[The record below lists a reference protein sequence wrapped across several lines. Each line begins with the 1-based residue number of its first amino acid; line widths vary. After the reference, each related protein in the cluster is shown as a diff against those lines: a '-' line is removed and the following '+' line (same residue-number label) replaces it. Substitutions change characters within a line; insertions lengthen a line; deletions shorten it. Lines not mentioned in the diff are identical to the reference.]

1 VADGSA
7 NDISLERVRGGM
19 QWPCYCN
26 GVGGFRG
33 LIPAFIMSC
42 SDAEFTAPAMGIPES
57 GTTIRVLVVDD
68 HPPMRFGLVAL
79 IKSQAGMDVVAEAS
93 DGEEAIEVYDDVRP
107 DVVLMDLRMPGMG
120 GVEAILAI
128 RKKHPEARVIVLS
141 TYDLDEDI
149 HRALQSG
156 AQSYLLKDMPSEEI
170 SSTIRVVYAGD
181 ALLPRQVAE
190 RLTERAE
197 REQLTERERDVLEAL
212 IKGRS
217 NKEIASSLC
226 ISEDTVKSHL
236 KALFTKLRVRDRT
249 GAAVEAIRH
258 GIIHLK

>member
-1 VADGSA
+1 
-7 NDISLERVRGGM
+7 
-19 QWPCYCN
+19 
-26 GVGGFRG
+26 
-33 LIPAFIMSC
+33 MSPET
-42 SDAEFTAPAMGIPES
+42 DFTVPTTGEPEP

-68 HPPMRFGLVAL
+68 HPPMRAGLVAL
-79 IKSQAGMDVVAEAS
+79 IKSQPGMDVVAEAS

-128 RKKHPEARVIVLS
+128 RKKDPEARVIVLS

-149 HRALQSG
+149 HRAIQSG
-156 AQSYLLKDMPSEEI
+156 AKSYLLKDMSIEEI
-170 SSTIRVVYAGD
+170 AGTIHAAYLGD
-181 ALLPRQVAE
+181 ASLPRHVVE
-190 RLTERAE
+190 RLTERAQ
-197 REQLTERERDVLEAL
+197 RQQLTERERDVLESL

-217 NKEIASSLC
+217 NKEIAASLC

-236 KALFTKLRVRDRT
+236 KTLFAKLHVRDRT

>member
-1 VADGSA
+1 
-7 NDISLERVRGGM
+7 
-19 QWPCYCN
+19 
-26 GVGGFRG
+26 
-33 LIPAFIMSC
+33 
-42 SDAEFTAPAMGIPES
+42 MGEPEP

-68 HPPMRFGLVAL
+68 HPPMRIGLVAL
-79 IKSQAGMDVVAEAS
+79 IKSQPGMDVVAEAS

-107 DVVLMDLRMPGMG
+107 DIVLMDLRMPGIG

-128 RKKHPEARVIVLS
+128 RKKHPDARVIVLS
-141 TYDLDEDI
+141 TYDLDEDV

-156 AQSYLLKDMPSEEI
+156 AKSYLLKDMSTEEI
-170 SSTIRVVYAGD
+170 ASTIRSVYEGD
-181 ALLPRQVAE
+181 TLLPRQVAE
-190 RLTERAE
+190 RLTERSQ
-197 REQLTERERDVLEAL
+197 REQLTERERDVLESL

-236 KALFTKLRVRDRT
+236 KTLFSKLRVHDRT

-258 GIIHLK
+258 GIVHLK

>member
-1 VADGSA
+1 
-7 NDISLERVRGGM
+7 
-19 QWPCYCN
+19 
-26 GVGGFRG
+26 
-33 LIPAFIMSC
+33 MS
-42 SDAEFTAPAMGIPES
+42 SETEFNAPHMGEPEP

-68 HPPMRFGLVAL
+68 HPPMRIGLVAL
-79 IKSQAGMDVVAEAS
+79 IKSQPGMDVIAEAS
-93 DGEEAIEVYDDVRP
+93 DGEEAIEVYEDVRP

-128 RKKHPEARVIVLS
+128 RKKDPEARVIVLS

-149 HRALQSG
+149 HRAIQSG
-156 AQSYLLKDMPSEEI
+156 AKSYLLKDMPIEDI
-170 SSTIRVVYAGD
+170 ASTIRSTYEGD
-181 ALLPRQVAE
+181 ASLPRQVAE
-190 RLTERAE
+190 RLSERSQ
-197 REQLTERERDVLEAL
+197 REQLTERERAVLESL

-236 KALFTKLRVRDRT
+236 KMLFAKLRVRDRT

-258 GIIHLK
+258 GIVHLK